1 MKNIIPFILIF
12 MLIIQMPV
20 FGYNNYE
27 YIDFEGTKRLEKAES
42 GYVFHMVDGSD
53 IYVDEWGK
61 VVDRL
66 PLADSNIDYRTM
78 DSYDTS
84 YTIAYTNYGE
94 KIFEVLNGEFEVA
107 QSKNLIWKT
116 SKNNDNPI
124 ITVYLKETGE
134 ELSSLSLNDFGMSG
148 WFNDADIRP
157 FINSDGMY
165 GLIDARGNVLIDPIY
180 ENIELAGDI
189 FTAMLDGKLRFI
201 TEKNVVLKEFSEEYT
216 GIYALE
222 ASEEDVAKFLVVK
235 GEKDILLDKEFN
247 EIPIGEF
254 AFVEEFSNGV
264 IKVSRLSDGGETLYG
279 LVNSK
284 GEIVLPVEYWGV
296 GYVCDDIIIYSPKGE
311 MYYTMADYDGNVIF
325 ENCFLPIAPNMKYL
339 VGDNGY
345 IGIEEFNE
353 NNECIFR
360 GYIDK
365 QGNKKIKLPDG
376 WVPQGAFSEGK
387 ASVVYDPVYAGYG
400 QTAYINEA
408 GEFIIESELG
418 DSNNWTRGEEFKN
431 DIAYLSV
438 GLGKAG
444 PLGHLLI
451 RYIGDKP
458 SDWATEDVNSA
469 IEKKLVPQAL
479 QKNYRDYITREEFCD
494 LAFELLVQN
503 NKEAASFGVTESAFP
518 DTDSITVNYLYHLG
532 IISGRA
538 EWTKGLG
545 NHIEFDP
552 DNYINRQEAA
562 KILDKLY
569 DVLLPKESRNT
580 EIKEKYSDDEQIE
593 DWAREYVYSISNRKI
608 MEGVGNNEF
617 GAYQGYSIE
626 QAIVTMLRL
635 KECALE

>member
-1 MKNIIPFILIF
+1 MKKIILFILVF
-12 MLIIQMPV
+12 TLIMQMSV

-27 YIDFEGTKRLEKAES
+27 YIDFEGTERLEKAEG
-42 GYVFHMVDGSD
+42 GYVFHMADGSD
-53 IYVDEWGK
+53 IYVDESGK
-61 VVDRL
+61 VIDKL
-66 PLADSNIDYRTM
+66 SLADSNIGYRSM
-78 DSYDTS
+78 DNYDTS

-116 SKNNDNPI
+116 SKDNENPI
-124 ITVYLKETGE
+124 ITVYSKETGE

-148 WFNDADIRP
+148 WFNDSNIRP

-165 GLIDARGNVLIDPIY
+165 GIIDARGNVLIEPIY

-189 FTAMLDGKLRFI
+189 FSAMLDGKLRFI
-201 TEKNVVLKEFSEEYT
+201 TEENVVLKEFSEIYT
-216 GIYALE
+216 GIHALE
-222 ASEEDVAKFLVVK
+222 ASEDDVAKFLVVK
-235 GEKDILLDKEFN
+235 GDKDIPLDKEFD

-254 AFVEEFSNGV
+254 AYVEEFSNGV
-264 IKVSRLSDGGETLYG
+264 IKVSRVSDEGETLYG

-284 GEIVLPVEYWGV
+284 GETVLPVEHWAV
-296 GYVCDDIIIYSPKGE
+296 GYVCDDIIIYSPKGV

-325 ENCFLPIAPNMKYL
+325 ENCFLPIAPDMKYL

-353 NNECIFR
+353 DNECIFR

-376 WVPQGAFSEGK
+376 WFPQGAFSEGK
-387 ASVVYDPVYAGYG
+387 ASVVYNPVYAGYG
-400 QTAYINEA
+400 QTAYINEI
-408 GEFIIESELG
+408 GEFIIETELG
-418 DSNNWTRGEEFKN
+418 DSNYWTKGGEFKN

-444 PLGHLLI
+444 PLGNLLI
-451 RYIGDKP
+451 RYIGGKP
-458 SDWATEDVNSA
+458 SDWATKDVNSA

-479 QKNYRDYITREEFCD
+479 QKNYRNYITREEFCD

-503 NKEAASFGVTESAFP
+503 NQEVASFGVIESAFS
-518 DTDSITVNYLYHLG
+518 DTDNVRVNYLYHLG

-545 NHIEFDP
+545 DHIVFDP
-552 DNYINRQEAA
+552 HSYINRQEAA

-569 DVLLPKESRNT
+569 DVLLPKESGDI
-580 EIKEKYSDDEQIE
+580 EIKEKYNDDEQIE

-608 MEGVGNNEF
+608 MEGIGNNEF

-635 KECALE
+635 NGCALE